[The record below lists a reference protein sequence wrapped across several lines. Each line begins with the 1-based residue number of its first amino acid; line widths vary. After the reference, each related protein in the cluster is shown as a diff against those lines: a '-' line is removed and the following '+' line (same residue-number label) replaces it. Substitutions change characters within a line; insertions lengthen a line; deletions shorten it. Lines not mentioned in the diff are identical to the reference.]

1 MAVRAF
7 EKVPMTNS
15 EATAGLTV
23 EDARQI
29 FDVNKPL
36 IISDVDEVLLLFV
49 AGLEVFI
56 QSQGY
61 WLDLT
66 SYALHGNIKPIGS
79 SDPAPNDTVTELI
92 SSFFRE
98 AVETLE
104 PVDHASATLASLGEH
119 ADILLLSNVPG
130 TAAAGRIRSLKRHGF
145 DFPLIANSGPKGPA
159 VAQIVEGRKAA
170 TFFIDDIP
178 HHIKSVAEEAPD
190 VHRIHFVADPRL
202 AALIEPAKD
211 SHDRL
216 DDWPSV
222 QGWVMNKLK
231 QGHMG

>member
-1 MAVRAF
+1 
-7 EKVPMTNS
+7 MTNS
-15 EATAGLTV
+15 ETV
-23 EDARQI
+23 SALASEIAQLQ

-36 IISDVDEVLLLFV
+36 IISDVDEVLMLFV
-49 AGLEVFI
+49 AGLEAFI
-56 QSQGY
+56 HDQGY

-66 SYALHGNIKPIGS
+66 SYALHGNIKPHGS
-79 SDPAPNDTVTELI
+79 AEPAPNDTVSDLI
-92 SSFFRE
+92 ASFFRD

-104 PVDHASATLASLGEH
+104 PVEH
-119 ADILLLSNVPG
+119 AAQTLSALDAHANILLLSNVPA
-130 TAAAGRIRSLKRHGF
+130 TAAEGRIRSLKRHGF

-159 VAQIVEGRKAA
+159 VAEIAKDRKAM

-178 HHIKSVAEEAPD
+178 HHITSVAQEAPD

-222 QGWVMNKLK
+222 YGLVMNMLDNTRT
-231 QGHMG
+231 G